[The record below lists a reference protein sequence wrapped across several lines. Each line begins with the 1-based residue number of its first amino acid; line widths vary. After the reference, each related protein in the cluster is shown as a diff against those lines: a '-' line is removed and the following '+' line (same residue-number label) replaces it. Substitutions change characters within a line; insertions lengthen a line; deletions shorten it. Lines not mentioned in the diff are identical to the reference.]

1 MDKVEVKKGDVI
13 MFQANFEEAPNKI
26 NTARVTRVA
35 KDKSWV
41 DVFSFFGSKRIP
53 NLGDNFKVVDY

>member
-26 NTARVTRVA
+26 NTARVTRVGLM
-35 KDKSWV
+35 
-41 DVFSFFGSKRIP
+41 FFRSLVQKE
-53 NLGDNFKVVDY
+53 FQT